1 MLRQKHDDVHASPA
15 GVSTVENS
23 KKNVQTTKYRKNI
36 DNVVGKAVVKADA
49 VSDTIQNS
57 FFLNTNIMVQN
68 AVFEFGDICCN
79 LTKRYR
85 KG

>member
-1 MLRQKHDDVHASPA
+1 MVALSFYTGVYFATCQWEKLRQKHDDVHASPA

-36 DNVVGKAVVKADA
+36 DNVVGKAGVKADA

-57 FFLNTNIMVQN
+57 FF
-68 AVFEFGDICCN
+68 
-79 LTKRYR
+79 
-85 KG
+85 